1 MYNNS
6 YLGSSYSS
14 PQYNTY
20 GQNYGLY
27 QNPQMTQRPM
37 PMQPQ
42 PQDVPFN
49 DIKFVTADEAKA
61 YIVMPNTK
69 VMLMDRDNSV
79 FYIKSADG
87 LGKSMLEAF
96 KYTRLEDNASEMVS
110 AEFDP
115 KEFVRSSDL
124 ADILRKDDLKGFLTA
139 EEGKNFV
146 TKDDLKG
153 IDEKLD
159 QLQKQIKI
167 NEILKGDDKSGK

>member
-27 QNPQMTQRPM
+27 QNPQMAQRPM

-96 KYTRLEDNASEMVS
+96 KYARLEDNANEPVS
-110 AEFDP
+110 SDFDP
-115 KEFVRSSDL
+115 KES
-124 ADILRKDDLKGFLTA
+124 
-139 EEGKNFV
+139 KNFV